1 MISYTANDT
10 FLWLIG
16 SRIGMGESCHELAI
30 HGEMPKQLVGPID
43 IGVGIALLLITE
55 CQLTE
60 GLVREAVLR
69 NQLQQFGCLAKIATT
84 VTAVGQLSAHLI
96 SVSQRESPLVILL
109 GLEGIILLHQA
120 VALLDVYLERVQ
132 TLAPGGGDRHK
143 GEDEH
148 SE

>member
-60 GLVREAVLR
+60 GLMRERILR
-69 NQLQQFGCLAKIATT
+69 DGLQQLRTL
-84 VTAVGQLSAHLI
+84 QHLL
-96 SVSQRESPLVILL
+96 R
-109 GLEGIILLHQA
+109 
-120 VALLDVYLERVQ
+120 AL
-132 TLAPGGGDRHK
+132 P
-143 GEDEH
+143 
-148 SE
+148 